1 MKMQD
6 LLALPAQAL
15 KGNIGF
21 LIFNDQDNHKPV
33 IIHIQEVHRKTKFD
47 GSSILA
53 HTKAVTLQ

>member
-21 LIFNDQDNHKPV
+21 CIFNDQDNHKPV
-33 IIHIQEVHRKTKFD
+33 IIHIQEVHHKTAGVLK
-47 GSSILA
+47 L
-53 HTKAVTLQ
+53 

>member
-21 LIFNDQDNHKPV
+21 WIFNDQDNHKPR
-33 IIHIQEVHRKTKFD
+33 H
-47 GSSILA
+47 
-53 HTKAVTLQ
+53 HTNHDLDR